1 VAKAFT
7 EKIKSGDP
15 IGSLFFYILTKSEI
29 YDIFILSK
37 EAKIMDSILGI
48 LFNLFEGLDLAIILE
63 SIEGSLV
70 EYDVSSVV
78 DTFSSFFGGLLG

>member
-1 VAKAFT
+1 
-7 EKIKSGDP
+7 
-15 IGSLFFYILTKSEI
+15 
-29 YDIFILSK
+29 
-37 EAKIMDSILGI
+37 MDSILGI

-78 DTFSSFFGGLLG
+78 DTFSSFFGGLLGELFKKSYLSGRCGLRDFSFFFHLPR